1 MDFVKEKVKMNGVT
15 VEKSGDRERDLDDSL
30 W

>member
-15 VEKSGDRERDLDDSL
+15 VEKSEDRERDLDDSL